1 MIQLID
7 KSHPMLRHSG
17 RVHFVGIG
25 GTGMCGIAEVL
36 LNLGYEVSG
45 SDIGESEAVFR
56 LRGLGAKVMMG
67 HRAENI
73 EGVDVVVFS
82 SAVTKENVEVA
93 EARARKIPVIRRAE
107 MLAELMRMKYS
118 IAVAGTHGKTTT
130 TSLVASI
137 LAEANLDP
145 TVVVGGRLN
154 AIGSNARLGTGEYL
168 VAEADESDGTFLNL
182 LPTIAIVTNVDPEHL
197 DFYRDFGTL
206 KRAFIE
212 FVNKVPFYGFA
223 VLCLDHPTVQELIP
237 NVEKRFFTYGFGS
250 QADYVGENFR
260 YESGE
265 AIFTVRR
272 YGEPLGEIRLNMP
285 GRHNADNALAAIAV
299 ASELDVPFEA
309 VQRGLGE
316 FAGIGRRLE
325 RVGETAGVCIMDDYG
340 HHPAEIQAT
349 LRAARDAWPDRRLL
363 VLFQPHRYSRTRD
376 LLESFYTAFYDA
388 DILYIAPIYGA
399 GEVPIEG
406 VDSYRIGEGV
416 RAHGH
421 KSCEELGDLKEAVN
435 RLHAVSR
442 PGDVVVTLG
451 AGDVWKAGR
460 KLFEVLE
467 KSGVQGKEAG

>member
-1 MIQLID
+1 MITPGDQT
-7 KSHPMLRHSG
+7 HPMLRHSS

-45 SDIGESEAVFR
+45 SDIGQNEAVFR
-56 LRGLGAKVMMG
+56 LRGLGAKVTMG
-67 HRAENI
+67 HKAENV

-82 SAVTKENVEVA
+82 SAVTSENVEVT
-93 EARARKIPVIRRAE
+93 EARARKIPAIRRAE

-130 TSLVASI
+130 TSFVASI
-137 LAEANLDP
+137 LAEAGLDP

-154 AIGSNARLGTGEYL
+154 AIGSNARLGAGEYL
-168 VAEADESDGTFLNL
+168 VAEADESDGTFLSL
-182 LPTIAIVTNVDPEHL
+182 LPTLAIVTNIDPEHL
-197 DFYRDFGTL
+197 DFYRDFGML
-206 KRAFIE
+206 KRAFLE

-237 NVEKRFFTYGFGS
+237 RVEKRFFTYGFGS
-250 QADYVGENFR
+250 QADYLGENFR
-260 YESGE
+260 YENGE
-265 AIFTVRR
+265 TVFAVRR
-272 YGEPLGEIRLNMP
+272 FDEPLGEIRLAIP
-285 GRHNADNALAAIAV
+285 GRHNADNALAAVAV

-309 VQRGLGE
+309 IRKGLGE

-325 RVGETAGVCIMDDYG
+325 QVGEAAGIRIVDDYG

-349 LRAARDAWPDRRLL
+349 LRAMREAWPERRLV

-376 LLESFYTAFYDA
+376 LRESFHTSFYDA
-388 DILYIAPIYGA
+388 NLLVLAPVYAA
-399 GEVPIEG
+399 GEEPIEG
-406 VDSYRIGEGV
+406 ATSLSIGEGV

-421 KSCEELGDLKEAVN
+421 KNCEEAADLDEAVN
-435 RLHAVSR
+435 RLQAATQ
-442 PGDVVVTLG
+442 PGDIVLTMG

-460 KLFEVLE
+460 ELLERLE
-467 KSGVQGKEAG
+467 KSGARGKEAG

>member
-1 MIQLID
+1 MIIHGGQ
-7 KSHPMLRHSG
+7 SHPMLRHSS

-56 LRGLGAKVMMG
+56 LRGLGAKVTMG
-67 HRAENI
+67 HKAENV

-93 EARARKIPVIRRAE
+93 EARARKIPAIRRAE

-130 TSLVASI
+130 TSFVASI
-137 LAEANLDP
+137 LAEAGLDP

-154 AIGSNARLGTGEYL
+154 AIGSNARLGAGEYL
-168 VAEADESDGTFLNL
+168 VAEADESDGTFLSL
-182 LPTIAIVTNVDPEHL
+182 LPTIAIVTNIDPEHL
-197 DFYRDFGTL
+197 DFYRDFETI
-206 KRAFIE
+206 KRAFLE

-223 VLCLDHPTVQELIP
+223 ILCLDHPTVQELIP
-237 NVEKRFFTYGFGS
+237 RIEKRFYTYGFGS
-250 QADYVGENFR
+250 QADYAGENFH
-260 YESGE
+260 YEDGE
-265 AIFTVRR
+265 AVFTVRHL
-272 YGEPLGEIRLNMP
+272 GEELGEIRLSIP

-299 ASELDVPFEA
+299 ASELDVPFKA
-309 VQRGLGE
+309 IQKGLGE

-325 RVGETAGVCIMDDYG
+325 QVGEAGGVRIIDDYG

-349 LRAARDAWPDRRLL
+349 LRAVREAWPERRLI

-376 LLESFYTAFYDA
+376 LRETFHTAFYDA
-388 DILYIAPIYGA
+388 DVLFLAPVYAAGEAPIAGA
-399 GEVPIEG
+399 
-406 VDSYRIGEGV
+406 DTRSIGEGV

-421 KSCEELGDLKEAVN
+421 KSCEETNDLNDAVN
-435 RLHAVSR
+435 RIQAASR
-442 PGDVVVTLG
+442 PGDIVVTLG

-460 KLFEVLE
+460 ELLERLE
-467 KSGVQGKEAG
+467 KSGIQRKETG